1 MNQSEALTLAV
12 EMLERVAPGSNYDT
26 REFYDRLREI
36 KATISPSLGRK
47 MVDKASTE
55 NEALPKPTLASW
67 PRTAILDGE
76 EFCEIERRTIKGRD
90 LILMESCRD
99 GGEAPGVIIDAST
112 NETVLYEA
120 TNGFRDYFDD
130 EKSAANLPGVAS
142 LAAIPELREQI

>member
-36 KATISPSLGRK
+36 RRRSRPASAAK

-76 EFCEIERRTIKGRD
+76 EFCEIERRTIRGRD
-90 LILMESCRD
+90 FDID
-99 GGEAPGVIIDAST
+99 GE
-112 NETVLYEA
+112 
-120 TNGFRDYFDD
+120 
-130 EKSAANLPGVAS
+130 LPRWRRSPWGNH
-142 LAAIPELREQI
+142 

>member
-76 EFCEIERRTIKGRD
+76 EFCEIERRTIRGRD

-120 TNGFRDYFDD
+120 PNGFQDY
-130 EKSAANLPGVAS
+130 
-142 LAAIPELREQI
+142 R